1 MAGEWIPID
10 CNLGTKPEVLELVDV
25 TGEPVEAVVYRL
37 IQLWSWASMNTADG
51 SIRCTPARL
60 RAVAGGDET
69 FWLAVEQVGWVSFDG
84 GHMTITGW
92 DKRFSKSAK
101 ARLHDNR
108 RKSLEREKNC
118 DVRVLSEKCPEKTGP
133 EERREEERKEELNLL
148 RRFRRASR
156 KSGHARRRPLR
167 SFGIWIPAG
176 KESPTRIAA
185 NGVTRIPLRTSAK
198 SWRRPPPGS
207 RQTRREPNGKTG
219 GSFSSRGLAVAK
231 TAAAVAVSVVTV
243 LTRSR
248 RLSVGSTSISRPI
261 TAVPAKLPPWPLH

>member
-25 TGEPVEAVVYRL
+25 TGEPVEAIVYRL

-60 RAVAGGDET
+60 CAVAGGDET
-69 FWLAVEQVGWVSFDG
+69 FWLAVEQVGWVSFDC

-108 RKSLEREKNC
+108 RKSLERVKNS

-133 EERREEERKEELNLL
+133 EEKREENKREELKPAAPVVATSDPPKRRNSSQPKHAIAWSFDFGWVGITPADREAWATAYPACTLDIEL
-148 RRFRRASR
+148 VRATEWLKANPTKARKSNWRRF
-156 KSGHARRRPLR
+156 L
-167 SFGIWIPAG
+167 
-176 KESPTRIAA
+176 
-185 NGVTRIPLRTSAK
+185 V
-198 SWRRPPPGS
+198 
-207 RQTRREPNGKTG
+207 
-219 GSFSSRGLAVAK
+219 
-231 TAAAVAVSVVTV
+231 
-243 LTRSR
+243 
-248 RLSVGSTSISRPI
+248 
-261 TAVPAKLPPWPLH
+261 

>member
-84 GHMTITGW
+84 VHMTITGW

-108 RKSLEREKNC
+108 RKSLERGKNC

-133 EERREEERKEELNLL
+133 EERRGEER
-148 RRFRRASR
+148 
-156 KSGHARRRPLR
+156 
-167 SFGIWIPAG
+167 
-176 KESPTRIAA
+176 
-185 NGVTRIPLRTSAK
+185 
-198 SWRRPPPGS
+198 
-207 RQTRREPNGKTG
+207 REKN
-219 GSFSSRGLAVAK
+219 
-231 TAAAVAVSVVTV
+231 
-243 LTRSR
+243 
-248 RLSVGSTSISRPI
+248 
-261 TAVPAKLPPWPLH
+261 

>member
-69 FWLAVEQVGWVSFDG
+69 FWLAVEQVGWVSFEG

-108 RKSLEREKNC
+108 RKSLERGKNC

-133 EERREEERKEELNLL
+133 EERRGEEKKRRIKTCCAGSDERAAKADTLDGDRFDFLGFGFRLARNH
-148 RRFRRASR
+148 RR
-156 KSGHARRRPLR
+156 
-167 SFGIWIPAG
+167 
-176 KESPTRIAA
+176 
-185 NGVTRIPLRTSAK
+185 
-198 SWRRPPPGS
+198 GS
-207 RQTRREPNGKTG
+207 RRM
-219 GSFSSRGLAVAK
+219 A
-231 TAAAVAVSVVTV
+231 
-243 LTRSR
+243 
-248 RLSVGSTSISRPI
+248 
-261 TAVPAKLPPWPLH
+261 

>member
-69 FWLAVEQVGWVSFDG
+69 FWLAVEQVGWVSFEG

-108 RKSLEREKNC
+108 RKSLER
-118 DVRVLSEKCPEKTGP
+118 
-133 EERREEERKEELNLL
+133 
-148 RRFRRASR
+148 
-156 KSGHARRRPLR
+156 
-167 SFGIWIPAG
+167 
-176 KESPTRIAA
+176 
-185 NGVTRIPLRTSAK
+185 
-198 SWRRPPPGS
+198 
-207 RQTRREPNGKTG
+207 
-219 GSFSSRGLAVAK
+219 SFSSRGLAVAK

>member
-1 MAGEWIPID
+1 MEIRRVAMAGEWIPID

-69 FWLAVEQVGWVSFDG
+69 FWLAVEQVGWVSFEG

-118 DVRVLSEKCPEKTGP
+118 DVRVLSEKCPEKNRTRG
-133 EERREEERKEELNLL
+133 EERRGEKRRIKNLL

-167 SFGIWIPAG
+167 FLGIWILAG

-207 RQTRREPNGKTG
+207 RQTRPEPSERTG
-219 GSFSSRGLAVAK
+219 GSSSRLVA
-231 TAAAVAVSVVTV
+231 
-243 LTRSR
+243 
-248 RLSVGSTSISRPI
+248 
-261 TAVPAKLPPWPLH
+261 